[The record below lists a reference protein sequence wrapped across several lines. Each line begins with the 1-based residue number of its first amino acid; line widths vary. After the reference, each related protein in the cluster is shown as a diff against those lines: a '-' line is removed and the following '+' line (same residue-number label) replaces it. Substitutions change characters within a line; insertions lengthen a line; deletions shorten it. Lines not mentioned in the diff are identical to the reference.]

1 MPRRVVSCQL
11 PPIKTCKNPNCASV
25 AISYDGFCKS
35 HAPSRRIKSYNS
47 RPRCSSRWAN
57 PIGIELEMI
66 HPESSS
72 RLAQVARFACTD
84 GSLPYGGA
92 EIKLVQDA
100 SKITNIA
107 ADTAQRA
114 GLAGAKVNRSC
125 GFHVHMG
132 LPNGIMSGLDRRNDA
147 NWSTSN
153 ARNRLW
159 GLAMHFQEYF
169 FDIVPKTRRTNSYCS
184 QLTSSTNSL
193 FSHYSWLS
201 VSGRVPT
208 VELRIHSGT
217 VNPWK
222 VKGWVEVAVRL
233 REMVNAAILGTEG
246 WDNLPSRKFVDYVEP
261 GTLGS
266 KYLLARERAGG
277 KLVNFGF

>member
-1 MPRRVVSCQL
+1 
-11 PPIKTCKNPNCASV
+11 
-25 AISYDGFCKS
+25 
-35 HAPSRRIKSYNS
+35 
-47 RPRCSSRWAN
+47 
-57 PIGIELEMI
+57 MI
-66 HPESSS
+66 HPQSVSC
-72 RLAQVARFACTD
+72 LAQVARFACSD
-84 GSLPYGGA
+84 ASLPCGGA

-132 LPNGIMSGLDRRNDA
+132 LPKNVTTGLDSRDY
-147 NWSTSN
+147 NWSITN
-153 ARNRLW
+153 ARTRLW
-159 GLAMHFQEYF
+159 QFAMHFQEYF
-169 FDIVPKTRRTNSYCS
+169 FDIVPKTRRTNNYCS
-184 QLTSSTNSL
+184 QLNSSIGSL
-193 FSHYSWLS
+193 YSHYSWLS

-246 WDNLPSRKFVDYVEP
+246 WDDLPSRKFVDYMEP
-261 GTLGS
+261 GSLGS
-266 KYLLARERAGG
+266 KYLLARECDGG

>member
-11 PPIKTCKNPNCASV
+11 PPVKTCKNPNCASV
-25 AISYDGFCKS
+25 AISYDGFCKA
-35 HAPSRRIKSYNS
+35 HAPSRRVKSYNS
-47 RPRCSSRWAN
+47 RPRCSTRWEN

-84 GSLPYGGA
+84 ASLPYGGA

-132 LPNGIMSGLDRRNDA
+132 LPKNVTTGLDSRDY
-147 NWSTSN
+147 NWSITN
-153 ARNRLW
+153 ARFRLHQF
-159 GLAMHFQEYF
+159 AMHFQEYF
-169 FDIVPKTRRTNSYCS
+169 FDIVPKTRRTNHYCT
-184 QLTSSTNSL
+184 QLTSSTGSL
-193 FSHYSWLS
+193 YSHYSWLS

-222 VKGWVEVAVRL
+222 VKGWVEVAVRM
-233 REMVNAAILGTEG
+233 REMVNAAILGTKG
-246 WDNLPSRKFVDYVEP
+246 WDNLPSRKFVDYMEP

-266 KYLLARERAGG
+266 KYLLARECAGG